1 MEHVS
6 EAKAGLARLGKLNLG
21 FYPTPLHKLERISQ
35 DYGIS
40 LYMKREDFS
49 GMTLFG
55 GNKIRKLEYLLAD
68 AKRRG
73 CDTVVTY
80 GATQSNHAMETVTA
94 ARKCGLKP
102 VLFLAA
108 IVTPD
113 EKDVRA
119 NLLLDTI
126 LGAEIHIIPAEGR
139 STKQT
144 MADAAPEI
152 SRYIESLE
160 RQGHRVCDIPIGGST
175 PYGASGF
182 ADAYIETMEQAE
194 SMGLKPDYLFTA
206 TGSGGTLAGLC
217 AGKAMT
223 HDRTD
228 IVAVLVGPKDGAYQS
243 QVTDLADRTLALLG
257 AKEKA
262 CPDMF
267 RITADYIGPG
277 YEKPDSA
284 ANDDIRY
291 LARAEGIFTDP
302 VYSGKSFH
310 GMMEYIRSG
319 AVPKGST
326 VIFLHTG
333 GATALFSESEIVG
346 DLNTL
351 KE

>member
-1 MEHVS
+1 MVHVT
-6 EAKAGLARLGKLNLG
+6 EAKARLAKLGKLNLG

-35 DYGIS
+35 DYGIN
-40 LYMKREDFS
+40 LYIKREDFS

-80 GATQSNHAMETVTA
+80 GATQSNHAMETATA

-126 LGAEIHIIPAEGR
+126 LGAEIHIIPADGR
-139 STKQT
+139 STRQT
-144 MADAAPEI
+144 MDDSAPEI
-152 SRYIESLE
+152 CRYIEELE
-160 RQGHRVCDIPIGGST
+160 RKGRKVYNIPTGGST

-182 ADAYIETMEQAE
+182 ADAYIETMEQAGA
-194 SMGLKPDYLFTA
+194 MGLKPDYLFTA
-206 TGSGGTLAGLC
+206 TGSSGTLAGLC

-228 IVAVLVGPKDGAYQS
+228 IVAVLVGPKDDSYPS
-243 QVTDLADRTLALLG
+243 QVAELADQTLALLG
-257 AKEKA
+257 ADEKA
-262 CPDMF
+262 DPGMF

-277 YEKPDSA
+277 YEKPYSA

-291 LARAEGIFTDP
+291 LARTEGIFTDP

-333 GATALFSESEIVG
+333 GATALFSEADIVG
-346 DLNTL
+346 DLNVL